1 MAPRDASPPRL
12 LPYADPEEIYP
23 EHVRLEEETFPWY
36 HPDNWYPVTIGQVF
50 ESRYQVLLKL
60 GFGSASTSWLCRDLR
75 EHVYVTLKV
84 FAVGNSQA
92 ATEEKVLRHL
102 ESVKSDH
109 PGAKLVRLLKNTFKI
124 AGQNGS
130 HLCLVLE
137 TLGIS
142 LADIREMAGGR
153 VPPTLLKGL
162 VQGVLLGLDYL
173 HTVANI
179 IHTVTNM
186 PDIQDGNIM
195 LSLKDTD
202 VLDALVEDEWDLPS
216 ARKIIKDRVIYASTG
231 LEIPDQPGDPVI
243 ADFGDARIDEG
254 PFEFEEE
261 VMPDVYR
268 APEIVLGVPWNEKI
282 DIWALGLLIWDLLEG
297 KLLFKTRL
305 RDPTVSRAAHFARM
319 ISLLGPPPEDLL
331 ERGSAWKTLFD
342 EDGRLILDVEVSETS
357 LEEEEGI
364 LEGDEKAEF
373 LAFLRKMLQW
383 KPEDRLTARDL
394 LEDPWLRGTAA

>member
-130 HLCLVLE
+130 HMCLVLE

-179 IHTVTNM
+179 IHT
-186 PDIQDGNIM
+186 DIQDGNIM
-195 LSLKDTD
+195 LSVKDAN

-231 LEIPDQPGDPVI
+231 LEIPDEPGDPVI

-342 EDGRLILDVEVSETS
+342 EDGMFETQS
-357 LEEEEGI
+357 NA
-364 LEGDEKAEF
+364 DNSF
-373 LAFLRKMLQW
+373 
-383 KPEDRLTARDL
+383 
-394 LEDPWLRGTAA
+394 